1 MILVGKTEA
10 TGNRCFGFF
19 ADLVQRESCV
29 PCSGEGAVPGDEKR
43 KVVANSGEP
52 AFERKLEQEPKT
64 VGAARIIPYIE
75 FRNITQKNGIITT
88 NP

>member
-1 MILVGKTEA
+1 MGEQLRQTAYFRRANVRRRRLYCG
-10 TGNRCFGFF
+10 R
-19 ADLVQRESCV
+19 LS
-29 PCSGEGAVPGDEKR
+29 SGEAAVAGAPDLPG
-43 KVVANSGEP
+43 VLSSGEP
-52 AFERKLEQEPKT
+52 TFERKLEQEPKA